1 MDCLRPVEVLRILFP
16 SLGSGTGDARERRLP
31 RRGEERVIGEGVTG
45 VGEVVI
51 GGGEVVGREGGG
63 VPLLLLPED
72 GGLFWIEREYTKDL
86 GVLDLLLKPLSKL
99 L

>member
-1 MDCLRPVEVLRILFP
+1 M
-16 SLGSGTGDARERRLP
+16 
-31 RRGEERVIGEGVTG
+31 GEGVTG

-86 GVLDLLLKPLSKL
+86 KITILRYT
-99 L
+99 